1 MKDNE
6 FDEWLKALQT
16 GTDTQ
21 AKPPGAVRRREVQH
35 EAMEQAALFQWAFTV
50 QHTFPEL
57 RLMYHIPNGGK
68 RNRFEAANLK
78 RQGVKAG
85 VPDICLPVAR
95 GGFHGLY
102 IELKAGKNK
111 TTDKQNEWLSDL
123 MAQGYSAHV
132 CVGWENAKDT
142 ITKYLGMRGTDK

>member
-21 AKPPGAVRRREVQH
+21 AKPPGAVRHREVQR

-50 QHTFPEL
+50 RQTFPEL

-85 VPDICLPVAR
+85 GSGHLLACRPWR
-95 GGFHGLY
+95 
-102 IELKAGKNK
+102 
-111 TTDKQNEWLSDL
+111 LSWAVHRTESRKEQDHRQAEQ
-123 MAQGYSAHV
+123 MAV
-132 CVGWENAKDT
+132 
-142 ITKYLGMRGTDK
+142 